1 MNQPA
6 KPIAYSPAQKRI
18 IEHRDSHLQVV
29 ACAGSGKT
37 ETVSMRVARLLA
49 DGVAPSAIIAFTFTN
64 AAADSLK
71 TRIIKKVQEILPHR
85 NLDELSP
92 MFVGTIHAFCLRFL
106 QDRVPRFATF
116 DLYDDHRL
124 VGLLTREYG
133 EIGLDKLGT
142 NKMTDAIQEFLKT
155 AAIVENEMIDPAKLP
170 PGAFRDA
177 YLKYLATLDRYHV
190 LTFNQSIA
198 RAVLALQKPHVAEAF
213 RAGLRHLIVDEFQ
226 DINPAQ
232 ARLIEIL
239 GASPVQTCVVGDDDQ
254 AIYQWRGSSV
264 GYIQQFQKLF
274 GAHRETLAV
283 NRRSRKPI
291 VETAAAFAESIPGR
305 IAKDVSAS
313 RETHPKAVQR
323 FVAPDAATEAEMI
336 ADAIASM
343 HASGIAYRHMAVLLR
358 SMKTSGE
365 AFLEALD
372 KREIPYQCD
381 GRSGLFLQPEA
392 ELLGKLYGVVAGQAA
407 FWNARQRKMEPVA
420 LDTLLPELA
429 KVFDVPVP
437 KQRSLKKAIQTWQ
450 SELQARRDADLVGSY
465 YGLLGLLGVNG
476 WNPDKADTA
485 HRLGV
490 LARFSQL
497 LADFES
503 VTRRARKVDDPS
515 GKRVVRGGLNGGT
528 QYLDKLAK
536 YISYYA
542 QSAYNDFG
550 GEPDFDLDGVTIST
564 IHAAKGLEWSVV
576 FIPCLS
582 TGRFPSKYAG
592 KEQEWLLPRTLFA
605 AARYE
610 GSDAD
615 ERRLFY
621 VAVTRARDHVFL
633 SSHDRV
639 KKNRTPRS
647 PYFVAVCGDVAASN
661 KPIWVPTSLPAR
673 GPESEDKPTYSFSE
687 VAQYG
692 SCPMQYRLRN
702 HLGFQPPAVKELGYG
717 KAVHHIL
724 RRVAEH
730 YRGTATP
737 PTQPEL
743 NMIFEHEF
751 YLPFADR
758 PAWETMEAAARTLVN
773 RYLTDFKADLDRV
786 WEVERSFE
794 LHLDDANVKGRAD
807 VILDRE
813 DGIAGA
819 LALVDYK
826 TRAVSADDVAMD
838 LQLKIYAAAARGEG
852 FTVRAAYLHDLTA
865 TKGAARVKVSTG
877 ASEVAAATTTLSKLA
892 RGIRQRSFVATP
904 GVSCAHCDVKGIC
917 RDAKS

>member
-6 KPIAYSPAQKRI
+6 KPISYSDAQKRI
-18 IEHRDSHLQVV
+18 IAHRDSHLQVV

-49 DGVAPSAIIAFTFTN
+49 EGVAPSAIIAFTFTN

-71 TRIIKKVQEILPHR
+71 TRIIKKVQEIQPTR
-85 NLDELSP
+85 SLDELSP

-106 QDRVPRFATF
+106 QERAPRYATF

-133 EIGLDKLGT
+133 EIGLGALGIV
-142 NKMTDAIQEFLKT
+142 NMTEAIQQFLKT
-155 AAIVENEMIDPAKLP
+155 AAIVENEMIDPAALP

-177 YLKYLATLDRYHV
+177 YGNYLAALKRYHV

-198 RAVLALQKPHVAEAF
+198 RAVKELQKPHVAEGF

-264 GYIQQFQKLF
+264 GYIQQFQKRF
-274 GAHRETLAV
+274 SAHRETLAV
-283 NRRSRKPI
+283 NRRSRETI
-291 VETAAAFAESIPGR
+291 VTAASTFAKSIPGR

-313 RETHPKAVQR
+313 REAHPQAVQR
-323 FVAPDAATEAEMI
+323 FVAPDAATEAAMI
-336 ADAIASM
+336 ADAIARM
-343 HASGIAYRHMAVLLR
+343 HASGIAYRDMAVLVR

-365 AFLEALD
+365 AFLQALG
-372 KREIPYQCD
+372 KREIPSQCD

-392 ELLGKLYGVVAGQAA
+392 ELLGKLYAGAA
-407 FWNARQRKMEPVA
+407 DLTTFWNARSRTMEPIT
-420 LDTLLPELA
+420 LDVLMPEVA
-429 KVFDVPVP
+429 KVFGLPASRVA
-437 KQRSLKKAIQTWQ
+437 SSKKAIARWQ
-450 SELQARRDADLVGSY
+450 DELSERRDADLVGSF
-465 YGLLGLLGVNG
+465 YGLLSLLGVG
-476 WNPDKADTA
+476 TWDPDDAKIA

-503 VTRRARKVDDPS
+503 VTRRARKVDDPAA
-515 GKRVVRGGLNGGT
+515 GRVVRGGLAGGA
-528 QYLDKLAK
+528 QYLEKLAK

-542 QSAYNDFG
+542 QSAYDDFG

-564 IHAAKGLEWSVV
+564 IHGSKGLEWPVV
-576 FIPCLS
+576 FVPCLS
-582 TGRFPSKYAG
+582 KGRFPSRYAG
-592 KEQEWLLPRTLFA
+592 KPQKWLLPRSLFPA
-605 AARYE
+605 ERYE
-610 GSDAD
+610 GSDDD

-621 VAVTRARDHVFL
+621 VAITRARDHVYL
-633 SSHDRV
+633 STHDAV
-639 KKNRTPRS
+639 TKNRAPRS
-647 PYFVAVCGDVAASN
+647 PYFVDVCGAVAASN
-661 KPIWVPTSLPAR
+661 KPLWVPSSLPAR
-673 GPESEDKPTYSFSE
+673 GPDSDDKPTYSFSE
-687 VAQYG
+687 VMQYG

-702 HLGFQPPAVKELGYG
+702 EIGFQPPAVKELGYG

-730 YRGTATP
+730 VKGTAQL
-737 PTQPEL
+737 PTRPEL
-743 NMIFEHEF
+743 NKLFEHEF

-758 PAWETMEAAARTLVN
+758 PAWETMEAAARTVVQ
-773 RYLTDFKADLDRV
+773 RYLTDFQSDLHRV

-813 DGIAGA
+813 DGIPGG

-826 TRAVSADDVAMD
+826 TRAVSQEDVSMD
-838 LQLKIYAAAARGEG
+838 LQLKVYAAAARGEG
-852 FTVRAAYLHDLTA
+852 FDVRAAYLHDLTA
-865 TKGAARVKVSTG
+865 HKSDARVQVPTGAA
-877 ASEVAAATTTLSKLA
+877 EVAAATATLSKLA
-892 RGIRQRSFVATP
+892 RGIRQRAFAATP
-904 GVSCAHCDVKGIC
+904 GEACGRCDVRGVC
-917 RDAKS
+917 RSATT